1 MKNIRVPFS
10 ISPAGKVLGIT
21 SLVYIWFESSLG
33 TKNVHVK
40 KVLLFVSCPGTS
52 ATSIPLKK
60 ATRCK
65 ASEAT
70 LRKQATVRIASTRAL
85 GTFYPNID
93 LHSICLSSMS

>member
-1 MKNIRVPFS
+1 MFLS
-10 ISPAGKVLGIT
+10 AFGLLAKVLGIT
-21 SLVYIWFESSLG
+21 NLVYIWFESSLG

-40 KVLLFVSCPGTS
+40 KYFSLSHCPGTF

-70 LRKQATVRIASTRAL
+70 LRKQAAVRIASTRAL
-85 GTFYPNID
+85 GKFYPNID
-93 LHSICLSSMS
+93 LHFICLS